1 MWMQGCRLSGMTA
14 ALQCL
19 DPLLTAYL
27 DWRLL
32 LRNLLANALPD
43 LPAASSDSLLQL
55 KQAMQQADSNAD
67 GLLTQDEL
75 MTLDVSML
83 LTSLI
88 AASAAAEDADVAA
101 ITEQE
106 GNSDE
111 QTADSTEDAQP
122 ETDVQSEH
130 QDEVQAASQVDTDTN
145 EEALQG
151 TALQKDSENP
161 DEAQLAEAGP
171 DLNRAAEHVKALL
184 CQALWGDDSSA
195 DIDIDEIMLF
205 LSCAEDG
212 KEGLQKAFD
221 VLTGG
226 REDSQVRTIGIK
238 MQCCCGAMDSNLASK
253 LGCHDHRWMRV
264 S

>member
-1 MWMQGCRLSGMTA
+1 MQGCSLSGMTA

-32 LRNLLANALPD
+32 LRNLMGSALPD

-75 MTLDVSML
+75 MTLDISML

-88 AASAAAEDADVAA
+88 AVAAAAVTEDADVA

-106 GNSDE
+106 GNTDE
-111 QTADSTEDAQP
+111 QTADNIEDAQP
-122 ETDVQSEH
+122 EADVQSED
-130 QDEVQAASQVDTDTN
+130 QDEVQAASHADTDTN
-145 EEALQG
+145 KEALQG
-151 TALQKDSENP
+151 MALQEDGESP
-161 DEAQLAEAGP
+161 DEEQLAEAGP
-171 DLNRAAEHVKALL
+171 DLSRAAEHVKALL

-195 DIDIDEIMLF
+195 DVEIDEIMLF
-205 LSCAEDG
+205 LSCAEDS
-212 KEGLQKAFD
+212 KAGLQKAFD

-226 REDSQVRTIGIK
+226 GEDSQVQTCGINCRAAE
-238 MQCCCGAMDSNLASK
+238 QLSI
-253 LGCHDHRWMRV
+253 
-264 S
+264 